1 MIACVLVIPLA
12 AICGTLRGIP
22 LLDAGRHVIRRR
34 RGRAADPCL
43 PADPGGWSGRYRFSA
58 VGYHSGRMSTVLAI
72 DVGGTTIKAAVTDAG
87 GARLVSATAPTPR
100 GDAAL
105 GAVAALGRELIAA
118 RGPVTAA
125 GVLLPGIVDP
135 GRRMGLYS
143 ANVGWSDLEFGG
155 PLEAAWQVRVGVGHD
170 VTWAG
175 RAEGATGA
183 ARGASDF
190 AFVAL
195 GTGISAAIM
204 SGGRMLTRPGAQP
217 GELGHVVV
225 RQGGPQCSCGAR
237 GCLEAIASARA
248 IASAYGVASAREVFL
263 AAADDPSARRVIEE
277 ATEALADG
285 LAMLVALVAPER
297 IVLGGGLSR
306 AGAALAVP
314 VAKALAGRVR
324 VQPVPGVVLAAHGD
338 QAGLAGAALLAR
350 ERQP

>member
-1 MIACVLVIPLA
+1 MSRILA
-12 AICGTLRGIP
+12 
-22 LLDAGRHVIRRR
+22 V
-34 RGRAADPCL
+34 
-43 PADPGGWSGRYRFSA
+43 
-58 VGYHSGRMSTVLAI
+58 
-72 DVGGTTIKAAVTDAG
+72 DVGGTTIKATVTDAS
-87 GARLVSATAPTPR
+87 GAQVISAAVPTPR

-105 GAVAALGRELIAA
+105 GAVAALGSRLITAS
-118 RGPVTAA
+118 GPVTAA

-135 GRRMGLYS
+135 GRRMGVYS

-155 PLEAAWQVRVGVGHD
+155 PLESAWQVPVGIGHD

-175 RAEGATGA
+175 LAEAATGA
-183 ARGASDF
+183 AREASDF

-225 RQGGPQCSCGAR
+225 RHGGPQCACGAR

-248 IASAYGVASAREVFL
+248 IASAYGVASAEEVFL
-263 AAADDPSARRVIEE
+263 AAADDASARRVIET
-277 ATEALADG
+277 ATGALADG

-306 AGAALAVP
+306 AGAALTGP
-314 VAKALAGRVR
+314 VAKALADRVR
-324 VQPVPGVVLAAHGD
+324 VQPVPDVVLAAHRD

-350 ERQP
+350 AGQP